1 MGLDV
6 ERVRQKSGYILE
18 QVASIRELLKRKSK
32 EEILADPWLTRGL
45 KYSLQTSVEAII
57 DMSYHVAA
65 KIFGHA
71 PKDARDALHCL
82 VDHGIISQENEVIYS
97 SMIGF
102 RNRVVHGYQDVSSE
116 RVYEIADK
124 ELDDLLNF
132 VRDVN
137 SFVEK
142 L

>member
-1 MGLDV
+1 M
-6 ERVRQKSGYILE
+6 LE

-32 EEILADPWLTRGL
+32 EEILADLWLIRGL

-57 DMSYHVAA
+57 DVSYHVAA
-65 KIFGHA
+65 KVYGYA
-71 PKDARDALHCL
+71 PKDARDAVHCL
-82 VDHGIISQENEVIYS
+82 VDRGILSQDNEVIYS

-102 RNRVVHGYQDVSSE
+102 RNRVVHGYQEISAE

-132 VRDVN
+132 VRDIN